1 MSEKEK
7 TAVLETFKNLPKDV
21 QMAVIAGKT
30 LAELEHSTEKQTR
43 IARKEERKP

>member
-7 TAVLETFKNLPKDV
+7 VTVLEAFKRLPKNV

-30 LAELEHSTEKQTR
+30 LAELEKQDGCEGSKPEEK
-43 IARKEERKP
+43 